1 MARNSYNPNG
11 DMPSLAGRV
20 IMITG
25 GTAGLGASTIQILAE
40 KGPAHIFF
48 TGRNQK
54 AADTIIARSKR
65 AAPRV
70 PVTFIRNDISSLK
83 STQEAA
89 DTFKAACDRL
99 DILMLNAGIMAVPAA
114 TSVDGYET
122 HFATNHMGHALLI
135 KLLLP
140 TMQRTAKQPNSDVRI
155 INLSSVAYENAPS
168 QGIEFDTLK
177 SKQTRLGNP
186 LMPAKWTRYGQSK
199 LANLL
204 YVRELAKKYPEI
216 TSVAVHPGVIRTGLI
231 ENLGLMDRAT
241 VALRFAGQW
250 TPLEE
255 GPYNQCWAALVEKD
269 QLENG
274 GYYAPIAKLTVP
286 TTKTGKDAEL
296 SKKLWEWTQKELA
309 PYE

>member
-1 MARNSYNPNG
+1 MSRSSFDPNG

-25 GTAGLGASTIQILAE
+25 GTAGLGASTIAILAE

-48 TGRNQK
+48 TGRSQR
-54 AADTIIARSKR
+54 AANTIITRVKR

-70 PVTFIRNDISSLK
+70 PITFIQNDISSLK

-89 DTFKAACDRL
+89 NTFKAASPRL

-140 TMQRTAKQPNSDVRI
+140 TMQRTASLPNSDVRI
-155 INLSSVAYENAPS
+155 INLSSLAYENAPS
-168 QGIEFDTLK
+168 HGIDFDTLK
-177 SKQTRLGNP
+177 SKQTRIGNP
-186 LMPAKWTRYGQSK
+186 LMLAKWTRHGQSK

-204 YVRELAKKYPEI
+204 YVQQLAKHYPEI
-216 TSVAVHPGVIRTGLI
+216 ISVAIHPGVVRTGLI
-231 ENLGLMDRAT
+231 ENLSVVDRVT
-241 VALRFAGQW
+241 MNVKFVGQW
-250 TPLEE
+250 TPFEK
-255 GPYNQCWAALVEKD
+255 GAYNQCWATLVEKS
-269 QLENG
+269 QLKNG
-274 GYYAPIAKLTVP
+274 GYYTPIGKLTVP
-286 TTKTGKDAEL
+286 TTKAGKNTEL
-296 SKKLWEWTQKELA
+296 SKKLWEWTQKELEQ
-309 PYE
+309 YE